1 MKARLDHPDPP
12 DGELD
17 GFAWPLRFTDF
28 DVLGHVN
35 NAACWQI
42 VEEALAERRDLRAPL
57 RAEVQHRTA
66 IERDADVDGADAQRR
81 RRRCRLWVV
90 ADGAVARDRAA
101 VAADGLLD
109 ERVVEEARRRRGW

>member
-42 VEEALAERRDLRAPL
+42 VEQALSERRDLRAPL

-66 IERDADVDGADAQRR
+66 IERDADASTVHDARPM
-81 RRRCRLWVV
+81 
-90 ADGAVARDRAA
+90 ATDAVASVGASPTERDRRSTATA
-101 VAADGLLD
+101 
-109 ERVVEEARRRRGW
+109 